1 MTGSATAR
9 DRVVM
14 MTTEL
19 FARGGVQRVGRE
31 AIAALAPLGRMSV
44 WSLRDHS
51 LPADG
56 DLPQRVSY
64 RLAGGSRARLA
75 AWGVAAAAT
84 RCDAHTSVLVMHMHV
99 APIAIP
105 LLVRGARVNVFLHGV
120 ESWRPLTAAERYVIA
135 RCGRVITN
143 SHHTADRF
151 IDCNPRFKRAAVE
164 VCPLG
169 IPPVQQHDDDRS
181 DENVALMVARMSSED
196 RYKGHERIVRAW
208 PLVRVHVPDAELVL
222 VGDGDDRPRLEAV
235 ARDAGVGDVVRFVG
249 DVGDEALDTW
259 YRRCAFF
266 VLPSDREGFGLVLL
280 EAMRAGKACIAARG
294 AAAEIV
300 VDEVT
305 GLVVAADDQG
315 ALATAMTRLFL
326 NRELRARFG
335 RNGQARFRQTFTS
348 RHFAD
353 RLRQLVAG
361 PMAPGHAA

>member
-1 MTGSATAR
+1 MTAAATTS
-9 DRVVM
+9 DRVVL

-31 AIAALAPLGRMSV
+31 AIAALAPLGPMSV
-44 WSLRDHS
+44 WSLRDHP
-51 LPADG
+51 LVARQ
-56 DLPQRVSY
+56 DLPQGVSC

-99 APIAIP
+99 APVAIP

-120 ESWRPLTAAERYVIA
+120 ESWRSLTAAERYVVA
-135 RCGRVITN
+135 RSERVIAN

-151 IDCNPRFKRAAVE
+151 IDCNPWFKRASVE

-169 IPPVQQHDDDRS
+169 IPPVQQHDDDRP

-196 RYKGHERIVRAW
+196 RYKGHERLVRAW
-208 PLVRVHVPDAELVL
+208 PLVRAHVPDAELVL
-222 VGDGDDRPRLEAV
+222 VGDGDDRPRLEAI
-235 ARDAGVGDVVRFVG
+235 AREAGVGDVVRFVG
-249 DVGDEALDTW
+249 DVDDAELDAW

-280 EAMRAGKACIAARG
+280 EAMRAGKACIAADG

-361 PMAPGHAA
+361 SMAPGHAA